1 VSGSLYAASS
11 FSEGVPVLFQ
21 FLAQAE
27 GGGSSLVGL
36 ALPLLMIV
44 GFYFLLIRPQRNRQ
58 KAQQALLSSL
68 EVGDE
73 VMTSGGI
80 FGTITEIDDDEGTV
94 TVEIAPG
101 TRVRMLRQ
109 GISQRF
115 VEDGDE
121 GYEDEEEDGSVGEE
135 TDRRP

>member
-1 VSGSLYAASS
+1 MLLRHLEGGSIPML
-11 FSEGVPVLFQ
+11 VQL
-21 FLAQAE
+21 LAQND
-27 GGGSSLVGL
+27 GGQAGSSLIGL

-58 KAQQALLSSL
+58 RAQQALLSSL

-73 VMTSGGI
+73 VMTTGGI
-80 FGTITEIDDDEGTV
+80 FGTIVEIDDEEGVV

-101 TRVRMLRQ
+101 TKVRMLRQ

-115 VEDGDE
+115 VEEDETAEYDGD
-121 GYEDEEEDGSVGEE
+121 EDGSVDEE
-135 TDRRP
+135 ADRQP

>member
-1 VSGSLYAASS
+1 
-11 FSEGVPVLFQ
+11 VLFQ
-21 FLAQAE
+21 SLAQAE
-27 GGGSSLVGL
+27 GGSSLVGL

>member
-1 VSGSLYAASS
+1 MMFEILAQQQSSGGSLI
-11 FSEGVPVLFQ
+11 
-21 FLAQAE
+21 
-27 GGGSSLVGL
+27 GL
-36 ALPLLMIV
+36 ALPILLIV

-58 KAQQALLSSL
+58 RQQQALVASL

-73 VMTSGGI
+73 VLTNGGI
-80 FGTITEIDDDEGTV
+80 FGSIVDIDDDEGIV

-115 VEDGDE
+115 VDDDIDEDEGDE
-121 GYEDEEEDGSVGEE
+121 IDEEV
-135 TDRRP
+135 DREP

>member
-1 VSGSLYAASS
+1 MVFGI
-11 FSEGVPVLFQ
+11 
-21 FLAQAE
+21 LAQDSAQN
-27 GGGSSLVGL
+27 GSSLIGL
-36 ALPLLMIV
+36 ALPVLLIV

-58 KAQQALLSSL
+58 RAQQALVASL
-68 EVGDE
+68 EVGDD

-80 FGTITEIDDDEGTV
+80 FGTIVDIDDDEGTV

-115 VEDGDE
+115 VEDELEDDDGDE
-121 GYEDEEEDGSVGEE
+121 TADNEGI
-135 TDRRP
+135 DREP

>member
-1 VSGSLYAASS
+1 MLLRHPKEARHTMVFGI
-11 FSEGVPVLFQ
+11 
-21 FLAQAE
+21 LAQE
-27 GGGSSLVGL
+27 GGGQAGSSLVGL

-44 GFYFLLIRPQRNRQ
+44 GFYFLLIRPQRSRQ
-58 KAQQALLSSL
+58 RAQQAVLASL

-80 FGTITEIDDDEGTV
+80 FGTIVEIDEDEGV
-94 TVEIAPG
+94 LTVEISPG

-115 VEDGDE
+115 VEDDDEEYDEDEDAGTADE
-121 GYEDEEEDGSVGEE
+121 GA
-135 TDRRP
+135 DREP

>member
-1 VSGSLYAASS
+1 MVFGI
-11 FSEGVPVLFQ
+11 
-21 FLAQAE
+21 LAQDGQA
-27 GGGSSLVGL
+27 GSSVVGL

-44 GFYFLLIRPQRNRQ
+44 GFYFLLIRPQRSRQRAQ
-58 KAQQALLSSL
+58 KAVLASL

-80 FGTITEIDDDEGTV
+80 FGTIVEIDEDEGV
-94 TVEIAPG
+94 LTVEIAPG

-115 VEDGDE
+115 VEDDEEDYDEDEDAGTADE
-121 GYEDEEEDGSVGEE
+121 GV
-135 TDRRP
+135 DREP